1 MRVKICGITRPED
14 AELAESAGADAIGL
28 VFAPNSKRLIT
39 LERAAA
45 IAERVGPL
53 ITRVGVFVDA
63 PLEQV
68 LAAVHHLR
76 LGAVQ
81 LHGSEDSVYAAAV
94 RKETRVIRAVSFR
107 PGLPLEGLAHFPAD
121 ALLVDG
127 LRPGSGETFDWS
139 QASSLTGG
147 APHLILAGGLAPENV
162 AAGIRALRP
171 YAVDVASGVEA
182 SPGIKDPEKV
192 AAFVRNARAA
202 LDSEA
207 SSRPRPFLRARTD
220 V

>member
-14 AELAESAGADAIGL
+14 AELAEGAGADAIGL
-28 VFAPNSKRLIT
+28 IFAPNSKRLIT

-53 ITRVGVFVDA
+53 ITLVGVFVDA

-68 LAAVHHLR
+68 LAAVHQLR

-107 PGLPLEGLAHFPAD
+107 PGLLEGLAHFPAD

-139 QASSLTGG
+139 QASSLTG

-162 AAGIRALRP
+162 AAGVRALRP

-202 LDSEA
+202 LDSVA
-207 SSRPRPFLRARTD
+207 SSRPRPSLRVRTD

>member
-28 VFAPNSKRLIT
+28 IFAPNSKRLIT

-107 PGLPLEGLAHFPAD
+107 PALPLEGLAHFPAD

-139 QASSLTGG
+139 QASSLTG

-202 LDSEA
+202 LDSVA
-207 SSRPRPFLRARTD
+207 SSRPRPSGRARTD

>member
-28 VFAPNSKRLIT
+28 IFAPNSKRLIT
-39 LERAAA
+39 LEWAAA

-107 PGLPLEGLAHFPAD
+107 PGLPLKGLAHFPAD

-147 APHLILAGGLAPENV
+147 PHLILAGGLAPENV

-202 LDSEA
+202 LDSVA
-207 SSRPRPFLRARTD
+207 SSRPRPSLRARTD

>member
-14 AELAESAGADAIGL
+14 AEVAESAGADAIGL

-94 RKETRVIRAVSFR
+94 RKKTRVIRAVSFR
-107 PGLPLEGLAHFPAD
+107 PGLPLGGLAHFPAD

-139 QASSLTGG
+139 QASSLTG

-202 LDSEA
+202 LDSVA
-207 SSRPRPFLRARTD
+207 SSRPRPSLRVRTD

>member
-14 AELAESAGADAIGL
+14 AEVAESAGADAIGL
-28 VFAPNSKRLIT
+28 IFAPDSKRLIT

-139 QASSLTGG
+139 QASSLMG

-202 LDSEA
+202 LDSVA
-207 SSRPRPFLRARTD
+207 SSRPRPSLRARTD

>member
-139 QASSLTGG
+139 QASSLTG

-162 AAGIRALRP
+162 ATGIRALRP

-202 LDSEA
+202 LDSVA
-207 SSRPRPFLRARTD
+207 SSRPRPSLRARTD

>member
-1 MRVKICGITRPED
+1 MRIKICGITRPED
-14 AELAESAGADAIGL
+14 AEVAESAGADAIGL
-28 VFAPNSKRLIT
+28 IFAPNSKRLIT

-94 RKETRVIRAVSFR
+94 RKEARVIRAVSFR

-139 QASSLTGG
+139 QASSLTG

-202 LDSEA
+202 LDSVA
-207 SSRPRPFLRARTD
+207 SSRPRPSLRARTD

>member
-28 VFAPNSKRLIT
+28 IFAPNSKRLIT

-127 LRPGSGETFDWS
+127 LRPGGGETFDWS
-139 QASSLTGG
+139 QASSLTGT
-147 APHLILAGGLAPENV
+147 PHLILAGGLAPENV

-202 LDSEA
+202 LDSVA
-207 SSRPRPFLRARTD
+207 SSRPRPSLRARTD

>member
-14 AELAESAGADAIGL
+14 AELAERAGADAIGL
-28 VFAPNSKRLIT
+28 IFAPNSKRLIT

-81 LHGSEDSVYAAAV
+81 LHGSEDSVYAAAI
-94 RKETRVIRAVSFR
+94 RKETRVIRAVLFR
-107 PGLPLEGLAHFPAD
+107 PDLALEGLAQFPAD

-139 QASSLTGG
+139 QASSLTGR
-147 APHLILAGGLAPENV
+147 PHLILAGGLAPENV

-202 LDSEA
+202 LDSVA
-207 SSRPRPFLRARTD
+207 SSRPRPSLRERTD

>member
-1 MRVKICGITRPED
+1 MRIKICGITRPED
-14 AELAESAGADAIGL
+14 AEVAESAGADAIGL
-28 VFAPNSKRLIT
+28 IFAPNSKRLIT
-39 LERAAA
+39 LEQAAA

-139 QASSLTGG
+139 QASSLTG

-202 LDSEA
+202 LDSVA
-207 SSRPRPFLRARTD
+207 SSRPRPSLRVRTD

>member
-28 VFAPNSKRLIT
+28 IFAPNSKRLIT

-81 LHGSEDSVYAAAV
+81 LQGSEDSVYAAAV

-107 PGLPLEGLAHFPAD
+107 PGLSLEGLAHFPAD

-139 QASSLTGG
+139 QASSLTGT
-147 APHLILAGGLAPENV
+147 PHLILAGGLAPENV

-202 LDSEA
+202 LDSVA
-207 SSRPRPFLRARTD
+207 SSRPRPSLRARTD

>member
-1 MRVKICGITRPED
+1 MRVKICGITRPGD
-14 AELAESAGADAIGL
+14 AEVAESAGADAIGL
-28 VFAPNSKRLIT
+28 IFAPNSKRLVT

-81 LHGSEDSVYAAAV
+81 FHGSEDSVYAAAV

-139 QASSLTGG
+139 QASSLTG

-202 LDSEA
+202 LDSVA
-207 SSRPRPFLRARTD
+207 SSRPRPSLRARTD

>member
-107 PGLPLEGLAHFPAD
+107 PGLPLEGLVHFPAD

-139 QASSLTGG
+139 QASSLTG

-202 LDSEA
+202 LDSVA
-207 SSRPRPFLRARTD
+207 SSRPRPSGRTRTD